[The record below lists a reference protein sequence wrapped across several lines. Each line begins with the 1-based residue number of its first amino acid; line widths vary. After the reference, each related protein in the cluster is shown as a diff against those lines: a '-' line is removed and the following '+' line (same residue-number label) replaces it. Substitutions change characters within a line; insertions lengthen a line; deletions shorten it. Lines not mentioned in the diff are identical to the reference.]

1 MDHLVFAVPDL
12 AGGID
17 LVERTTGVRARFGG
31 RHPGRGTHNALLSL
45 GKRQYLELIA
55 IDPEQS
61 DLQGLM
67 FPELKELS
75 EPRLIAWAVAV
86 ESLADAARRASA
98 GQIKS
103 IGPLEGARAQADG
116 TVLTWKTLRLVGA
129 ALDGLPFFIE
139 WGDRSAHPS
148 QTSPAG
154 CTLASFAIE
163 HTNVADLRR
172 TLDCLGVATAVRPGP
187 RLRLQARLDTPRGE
201 VELS

>member
-1 MDHLVFAVPDL
+1 
-12 AGGID
+12 
-17 LVERTTGVRARFGG
+17 
-31 RHPGRGTHNALLSL
+31 
-45 GKRQYLELIA
+45 
-55 IDPEQS
+55 
-61 DLQGLM
+61 M

-86 ESLADAARRASA
+86 DSLADAARRASA

-116 TVLTWKTLRLVGA
+116 TMLTWKTLRLVGA

-154 CTLASFAIE
+154 CTLTSFAIE
-163 HTNVADLRR
+163 HTHVEDLRR
-172 TLDCLGVATAVRPGP
+172 GLDCLGVAAAVRPGQ
-187 RLRLQARLDTPRGE
+187 RLRLRARLHTPKGE